1 MQKEWKTI
9 GAVSRK
15 HSDEVWKR
23 FTEACD
29 YFFERRNRQSKQE
42 HEEEQQNLE
51 KKLDILERLKAL
63 DCTNGK
69 NTVDDV
75 KQLMA
80 EWNET
85 GHVPFDKKDEVY
97 DKYYSAVRA
106 KFNEMKADGVAQ
118 QLQMFRVYA
127 ESLNAEKEI
136 EKAYRR
142 LQKDFERL
150 KSEING
156 YENNMSFFSFDSKK
170 ANSLKKDLEKNIE
183 RLKEEKD
190 MVWQKLQILKEKIK

>member
-1 MQKEWKTI
+1 
-9 GAVSRK
+9 
-15 HSDEVWKR
+15 
-23 FTEACD
+23 
-29 YFFERRNRQSKQE
+29 
-42 HEEEQQNLE
+42 
-51 KKLDILERLKAL
+51 
-63 DCTNGK
+63 
-69 NTVDDV
+69 
-75 KQLMA
+75 
-80 EWNET
+80 
-85 GHVPFDKKDEVY
+85 
-97 DKYYSAVRA
+97 VRA